1 MGLRE
6 KQREIN
12 EIGVILNER
21 KKYAARDIQTPVPL
35 EKVLIS
41 SFEDETTYIC
51 LTTINNE
58 KAYFYA
64 PSSLIKVF
72 EAELEECSGDI
83 DTFNSS
89 IALDNIKV
97 YFNKEA
103 IKDGKTYIRTI
114 LV

>member
-21 KKYAARDIQTPVPL
+21 KKYAARDITTPAPL
-35 EKVLIS
+35 EKILIS
-41 SFEDETTYIC
+41 SFEEEITYIC

-64 PSSLIKVF
+64 PTSLIKII
-72 EAELEECSGDI
+72 EAEIAECGGDI
-83 DTFNSS
+83 DLFNSG

-103 IKDGKTYIRTI
+103 IKDGKTYIRTV
-114 LV
+114 LL